1 MFNRDNLPG
10 ILLVGLC
17 GISAAILLREIFTDY
32 VFTLSGNG
40 VLIIYAVGSTI
51 MVLIHRKSRGS
62 GRNPD
67 GPTWPNN
74 DVRTETPAEKRSKR
88 IEQETL
94 QGNPPITGN
103 IE

>member
-32 VFTLSGNG
+32 VFTLSGN
-40 VLIIYAVGSTI
+40 VTLIIFAVGTTI
-51 MVLIHRKSRGS
+51 MVFIHRESQGS
-62 GRNPD
+62 GQNPD
-67 GPTWPNN
+67 GPTWPDN
-74 DVRTETPAEKRSKR
+74 DIRTETPAEKRSKR
-88 IEQETL
+88 IEQETRR
-94 QGNPPITGN
+94 GNSQIAGN

>member
-32 VFTLSGNG
+32 VFTLSGNW
-40 VLIIYAVGSTI
+40 VLIILAAGTTI
-51 MVLIHRKSRGS
+51 ALFIARESHGS
-62 GRNPD
+62 GENPD
-67 GPTWPNN
+67 GPTWPDN
-74 DVRTETPAEKRSKR
+74 DIRTETPAEKRSKR
-88 IEQETL
+88 IEQETRRGKS
-94 QGNPPITGN
+94 QIVGN

>member
-17 GISAAILLREIFTDY
+17 GILAAILLREIFTDY
-32 VFTLSGNG
+32 VFTLSGNAI
-40 VLIIYAVGSTI
+40 LIIFAVGSTI
-51 MVLIHRKSRGS
+51 MVFIHRESQGS
-62 GRNPD
+62 GQNPD
-67 GPTWPNN
+67 GPTWPAN
-74 DVRTETPAEKRSKR
+74 DIRTETPAEKRSKR

-94 QGNPPITGN
+94 HGNPPITGN